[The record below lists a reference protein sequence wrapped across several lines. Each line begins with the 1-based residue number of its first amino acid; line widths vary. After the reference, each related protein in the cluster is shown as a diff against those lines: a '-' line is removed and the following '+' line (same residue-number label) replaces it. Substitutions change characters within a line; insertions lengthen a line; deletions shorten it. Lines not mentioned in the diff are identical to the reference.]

1 MKMAKYLQISA
12 MALFI
17 PVLASCAG
25 TNNLLHETRTQARTL
40 QEICTEAFNKKG
52 DNFYIRRF
60 IGGECVESYHFG
72 GIEILIYQ
80 PSPDNPFEGVLT
92 IVPKDPKDE
101 IQEVK
106 VKVEVDLTIEGMVYT
121 FLDELPLNRDP
132 NKRRESLDKYER
144 LLAN

>member
-12 MALFI
+12 MALSI

-25 TNNLLHETRTQARTL
+25 TNNLPHETRTQARTL
-40 QEICTEAFNKKG
+40 QKICTEAFNKKG

-80 PSPDNPFEGVLT
+80 PSPDNPFEA
-92 IVPKDPKDE
+92 
-101 IQEVK
+101 
-106 VKVEVDLTIEGMVYT
+106 
-121 FLDELPLNRDP
+121 
-132 NKRRESLDKYER
+132 SLCFHSLSLLER
-144 LLAN
+144 PVRIGWVAQALWP